1 MKNIISLQD
10 LMTAQLQN
18 VYAAESQWNTSLHDN
33 LPLAHAEIVREMLEH
48 SIKHTSKHINE
59 LGEIL
64 QKLEAGLPEL
74 SHGSAAQMA
83 KDNKEL
89 LNRTA
94 DPEVRDAAL
103 ILTHQCMN
111 HYLIAKYG
119 TLSSYA
125 RLLQMEPVATRL
137 HRILE
142 EEKTEDELL
151 TKIAEGKINPKA
163 KSPVIL

>member
-1 MKNIISLQD
+1 MYFADRYDAAMQLASLLEKYRGAEGVILAVPRGGVPIGYYLAKHLGLPLD
-10 LMTAQLQN
+10 LLMTKKLGHPDNPEFAIGAVGLEDSIVEETRGVDQQYVQAAIENTRKQLQEK
-18 VYAAESQWNTSLHDN
+18 Y
-33 LPLAHAEIVREMLEH
+33 
-48 SIKHTSKHINE
+48 
-59 LGEIL
+59 
-64 QKLEAGLPEL
+64 KLFMG
-74 SHGSAAQMA
+74 GSRASGI
-83 KDNKEL
+83 
-89 LNRTA
+89 R
-94 DPEVRDAAL
+94 
-103 ILTHQCMN
+103 
-111 HYLIAKYG
+111 